1 MVASITSPADALN
14 AALRMLGRSERVGN
28 LYDGSEPAKAALD
41 LYGQTR
47 DALLRSKSWLFAQQ
61 NVILEEDR
69 HGPPPGW
76 SYAYTWPENALMV
89 RAVIPNPIPTPNLN
103 PIDLLFTPYNA
114 PLSGNRVILANY
126 NPAMA
131 VITAQITDLTQW
143 DVGSVS
149 ALIGALAD
157 ALKAQL
163 ARDPN
168 LIKILEGDAAQSLA
182 EAVGADELQPPTDL
196 APRAA

>member
-1 MVASITSPADALN
+1 MDASIASPADALN

-47 DALLRSKSWLFAQQ
+47 DALLRSKSWPFAQQ
-61 NVILEEDR
+61 NVILVEDR

-76 SYAYTWPENALMV
+76 SYAYAWPEDALMV
-89 RAVIPNPIPTPNLN
+89 RAVVPNPIPTPNLN

-114 PLSGNRVILANY
+114 PRSGDRVILANY

-131 VITAQITDLTQW
+131 VITAQITDLMQW

-168 LIKILEGDAAQSLA
+168 LVKILEGDAAQSLA